1 MNTEYLSIYLG
12 THTHTH
18 DPDAGKNWGQ
28 EEEDNRGWDGWMVS
42 LTQWTWV
49 WASSRRYWRTEKP
62 GVLQSTGWQRV
73 GRDWVTELNIG
84 HRFDPWSRKTPHAAE
99 QPSLCTTTTEAAC
112 FNYRSLSAHS
122 LGSATGEAKRTRSP
136 CACNRGAPAGCN
148 YRKPVCSNED
158 LVQPKK
164 K

>member
-18 DPDAGKNWGQ
+18 NPDAGKNWGQ
-28 EEEDNRGWDGWMVS
+28 KEEDNRGWDGWMVS

-73 GRDWVTELNIG
+73 GRDWATELNVG
-84 HRFDPWSRKTPHAAE
+84 HRFDPWSRKIPHAAE
-99 QPSLCTTTTEAAC
+99 QPSLCTQLLRLHVLITEAWALTARARQQERPREQGVHAPATEEPLLAATTE
-112 FNYRSLSAHS
+112 
-122 LGSATGEAKRTRSP
+122 SP
-136 CACNRGAPAGCN
+136 CAAT
-148 YRKPVCSNED
+148 KI
-158 LVQPKK
+158 
-164 K
+164 